1 MIEKRPF
8 APIRW
13 MTLLAGSATM
23 LLVLLSAA
31 HAGSSATLAWDQD
44 PGAAGYRLHYG
55 TSSGN
60 LNQTSEVGSATQGT
74 VSNLTAGQKY
84 FFAVTAYNAA
94 GNESTPSN
102 EVSTTPGASPTPSS
116 TTSSL
121 FKSTDVPATVTV
133 NDHNSV
139 ELGVNFQTS
148 TTGQVAAIRFYK
160 GPQNTGSHTGHLWN
174 SAGALL
180 ATAVFTNETAS
191 GWQQVNLSSPV
202 TLTAGTTYIVSYH
215 SNGFYSANV
224 NYFAGAHSSGPLT
237 AAAGSNGVYA
247 YSSSTIFPKSSY
259 NSTNYWVDVVFVSS
273 SNKTLFNASDTPAIV
288 TANDANPV
296 ELGVKFQS
304 TTTTQATGIRFYK
317 GPQNIGTHTAHLWSA
332 SGQLLATA
340 TFANEAATGWQQAD
354 FSSPVTLAAGTT
366 YVVSYHTSGF
376 YSVNENYFA
385 TAHSNGSLTALASSA
400 SGGNGV
406 YSYGTSS
413 TFPTNNYNAPNY
425 WVDVVAK

>member
-1 MIEKRPF
+1 M
-8 APIRW
+8 
-13 MTLLAGSATM
+13 LLA
-23 LLVLLSAA
+23 LLSAA
-31 HAGSSATLAWDQD
+31 HAGNSATLAWDKD

-74 VSNLTAGQKY
+74 VTNLTAGQKY

-94 GNESTPSN
+94 GSESPPSN
-102 EVSTTPGASPTPSS
+102 EVTTTPGASPTPSPTPSS

-121 FKSTDVPATVTV
+121 FKSTDVPATVTD
-133 NDHNSV
+133 NDPNSV
-139 ELGVNFQTS
+139 ELGVKFQTS
-148 TTGQVAAIRFYK
+148 TTGQVTAIRFYK

-191 GWQQVNLSSPV
+191 GWQQINLSSPV
-202 TLTAGTTYIVSYH
+202 TLTAGATYIVSYH
-215 SNGFYSANV
+215 SNGFYSSNF
-224 NYFAGAHSSGPLT
+224 NYFAGVHTSGPLT
-237 AAAGSNGVYA
+237 AAAGSNGIYA
-247 YSSSTIFPKSSY
+247 YGSSTIFPTLSF
-259 NSTNYWVDVVFVSS
+259 NSTNYWVDVVFVST

-304 TTTTQATGIRFYK
+304 TTTSHAIGIRFYK
-317 GPQNIGTHTAHLWSA
+317 GPQNAGPHTAHLWSA
-332 SGQLLATA
+332 SGQLLGTA
-340 TFANEAATGWQQAD
+340 TFPNETASGWQQAD

-366 YVVSYHTSGF
+366 YVVSYHTNGF

-400 SGGNGV
+400 SGGNGI
-406 YSYGTSS
+406 YSYGTSG
-413 TFPTNNYNAPNY
+413 TFPTSSFKATNY
-425 WVDVVAK
+425 WVDVVSK